1 MVAGMNM
8 ILRPQDPDYW
18 IAAIFSAKAAQNGGV
33 VRRNRIWVEREI
45 GRARFE
51 DEVRKRGFHL
61 LETGQQLL
69 VICNSGQI
77 RVVF

>member
-8 ILRPQDPDYW
+8 ILRPQDPDFW
-18 IAAIFSAKAAQNGGV
+18 IAAIFSAKAVQNGGV
-33 VRRNRIWVEREI
+33 VRRNRVWVEREI
-45 GRARFE
+45 GRTRFE

-61 LETGQQLL
+61 IEVGQQL
-69 VICNSGQI
+69 VIICNTGQF

>member
-1 MVAGMNM
+1 MTLP
-8 ILRPQDPDYW
+8 LRPQDPEYW
-18 IAAIFSAKAAQNGGV
+18 IAAIFSAKAVQNGGV
-33 VRRNRIWVEREI
+33 VRRNRVWVEREI
-45 GRARFE
+45 GRDRFE

-61 LETGQQLL
+61 LESGQQLI

>member
-18 IAAIFSAKAAQNGGV
+18 IADIFSAKAVQKGGV

-45 GRARFE
+45 GLTRFE
-51 DEVRKRGFHL
+51 DEVRKRSFHL
-61 LETGQQLL
+61 LETGQQLI
-69 VICNSGQI
+69 VICHSGQI